1 VRINSFV
8 ASSRLL
14 GERDQLIRWQPAVAL
29 VHRLGQRVRDAS
41 TQPDHGRLLD
51 AELHCDR
58 ISGLKTDAS
67 NIPGESIGV
76 LRHDLDGARPIGLE
90 NAHRS
95 RRPNPVA
102 VKEDHDL
109 SYDLLLG
116 PDVRNPLGPNRAN
129 AGHLAKPIGL
139 GLDDV

>member
-76 LRHDLDGARPIGLE
+76 LRHDLDGVRPIGLE

-102 VKEDHDL
+102 VKEDL
-109 SYDLLLG
+109 SDDLLSAQTS
-116 PDVRNPLGPNRAN
+116 VIR
-129 AGHLAKPIGL
+129 LARTAPMP
-139 GLDDV
+139 VT